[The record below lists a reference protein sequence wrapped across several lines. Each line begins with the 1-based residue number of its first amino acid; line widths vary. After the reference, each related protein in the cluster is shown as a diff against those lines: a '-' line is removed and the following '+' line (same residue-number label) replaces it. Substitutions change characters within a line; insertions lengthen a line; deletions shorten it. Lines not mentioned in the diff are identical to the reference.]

1 MIDYSGEYTLS
12 KGITAMAID
21 SLAAVNVVASGL
33 DSSLLA
39 LKLQLQNES
48 ATANL
53 TNDAVK
59 QVQATN
65 AATDRQNPEKLLDIV
80 V

>member
-1 MIDYSGEYTLS
+1 
-12 KGITAMAID
+12 MAID
-21 SLAAVNVVASGL
+21 SLAAVSALAPGS

-48 ATANL
+48 ATVNL
-53 TNDAVK
+53 ISDAVK
-59 QVQATN
+59 QVQETN
-65 AATDRQNPEKLLDIV
+65 ATTDRQNREKLLDIV

>member
-1 MIDYSGEYTLS
+1 
-12 KGITAMAID
+12 MAID
-21 SLAAVNVVASGL
+21 PLAVVNLGAPGL

-48 ATANL
+48 ATVNL

>member
-1 MIDYSGEYTLS
+1 
-12 KGITAMAID
+12 MAID
-21 SLAAVNVVASGL
+21 SLAAVNVAAPGL

-48 ATANL
+48 ATVNL

-59 QVQATN
+59 QVQAIN

>member
-1 MIDYSGEYTLS
+1 
-12 KGITAMAID
+12 MAID
-21 SLAAVNVVASGL
+21 SLAAVNVAAPGL

-48 ATANL
+48 ATVNL
-53 TNDAVK
+53 TYDAVK

>member
-1 MIDYSGEYTLS
+1 
-12 KGITAMAID
+12 MAID
-21 SLAAVNVVASGL
+21 SLAAVNVAAPGL

-48 ATANL
+48 ATVNL
-53 TNDAVK
+53 INDAVK

>member
-1 MIDYSGEYTLS
+1 
-12 KGITAMAID
+12 MAID
-21 SLAAVNVVASGL
+21 SLAAVNVAAPGL